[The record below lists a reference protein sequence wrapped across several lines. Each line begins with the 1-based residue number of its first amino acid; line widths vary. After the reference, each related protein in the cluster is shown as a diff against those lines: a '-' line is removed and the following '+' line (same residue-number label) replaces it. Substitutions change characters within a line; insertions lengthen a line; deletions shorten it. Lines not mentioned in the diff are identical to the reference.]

1 MSFFPIP
8 AFLKKKFWQWIAKRS
23 PKAPKVVL
31 RHKSI
36 YVLPAR
42 QGLLFLLVV
51 MVMWLLGTN
60 YQNNLILATVFLLL
74 GLMVVS
80 ILHAFK
86 NLLGLQFE
94 VVASR
99 SAFVGE
105 YAEFSVLVRA
115 TDKNKHENIHVA
127 LDLAFP
133 VTVDLIEAREQ
144 RVTLVAHAPVRGWF
158 SPGRILVKSYYP
170 LGLVR
175 AWSWVHLDMP
185 ALVYPAP
192 IACEEPPL
200 TQLSDHAGEIIA
212 RENPEDFYGLASYQP
227 GMPVARVAWKQYARG
242 VGLHLKDYVGYQSQN
257 VWLDWQ
263 VLKGLDT
270 EARLSRLC
278 YWVLQLSK
286 ASGQYGLRLPH
297 QSFELGA
304 GDAHKVILLRALAL
318 HSDGA
323 KRSVGDSHG

>member
-1 MSFFPIP
+1 MSRFPIS
-8 AFLKKKFWQWIAKRS
+8 ALLKNKFWWWIAKRS
-23 PKAPKVVL
+23 PKAPKVTL

-36 YVLPAR
+36 YVLPTS

-60 YQNNLILATVFLLL
+60 YQNNLILATVFLLVS
-74 GLMVVS
+74 LMIVS

-99 SAFVGE
+99 STFAGAH
-105 YAEFSVLVRA
+105 AEFVVLITSAV
-115 TDKNKHENIHVA
+115 KNKHDNIHVA

-133 VTVDLIEAREQ
+133 VTVDLIEAKEQ

-175 AWSWVHLDMP
+175 AWSWVHLDMS

-200 TQLSDHAGEIIA
+200 TQLSDHAGAIVA
-212 RENPEDFYGLASYQP
+212 RENHEDFYGLASYQA
-227 GMPVARVAWKQYARG
+227 GMPMARVAWKQYARG
-242 VGLHLKDYVGYQSQN
+242 AGLHLKDYVGYQSQD

-263 VLKGLDT
+263 MLKGLDT

-286 ASGQYGLRLPH
+286 TSGQYGLRLPH

-304 GDAHKVILLRALAL
+304 GDAHKVTLLRALAL
-318 HSDGA
+318 YSDGQ
-323 KRSVGDSHG
+323 KRNLGDHHG